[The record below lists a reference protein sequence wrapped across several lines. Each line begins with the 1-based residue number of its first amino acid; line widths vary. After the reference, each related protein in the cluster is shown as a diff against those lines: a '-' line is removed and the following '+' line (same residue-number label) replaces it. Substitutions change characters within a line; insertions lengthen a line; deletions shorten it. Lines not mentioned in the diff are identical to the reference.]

1 MANLHY
7 IIDLTTWRRVPQDGW
22 ILHKGRYMA
31 ITYAFCCLFFSAL
44 NDFIFKLF
52 ANSSAGGG
60 GARRRSCGLFVS
72 IVGLIWF
79 AFVVWLP
86 HAKGTTL
93 QATLLWGVISGFFSL
108 VGNILLIESMGYQS
122 AGVSSTIYRL
132 NMVLVVIGAFLFL
145 NEPLTWRIVAGVVCA
160 FVAVMAFIPKRT
172 AETAAQDAAKA
183 KLGFTLAVLA
193 SVLRAGM
200 GLSYKYGFSHQAD
213 LNGVTKLNAFF
224 WLAGGVLY
232 SLFREHKVSLPTKH
246 DWLIGVTSGVFVAG
260 IVFFM
265 AQMNACGNAS
275 VVNPIAQMSFL
286 GTFLL
291 SAVFLKEKMTMQKI
305 IAVLFGIGAI
315 AFLTIQMPS

>member
-1 MANLHY
+1 
-7 IIDLTTWRRVPQDGW
+7 
-22 ILHKGRYMA
+22 MA

-52 ANSSAGGG
+52 ANSSSGEGGTKK
-60 GARRRSCGLFVS
+60 RSCGLFVS

-79 AFVVWLP
+79 AFTIGLP
-86 HAKGTTL
+86 HKDGTTL
-93 QATLLWGVISGFFSL
+93 QATLLWGAISGFFSL

-145 NEPLTWRIVAGVVCA
+145 GEPLTPTIVAGVVCA

-193 SVLRAGM
+193 SVLRACM
-200 GLSYKYGFSHQAD
+200 GLSYKYAFSHQAD
-213 LNGVTKLNAFF
+213 VNGVTALNAFC

-232 SLFREHKVSLPTKH
+232 SLIREHKLSLPTKH
-246 DWLIGVTSGVFVAG
+246 DWLIGLTSGIFVSG

-265 AQMNACGNAS
+265 AWMNACGNAS

-291 SAVFLKEKMTMQKI
+291 SAIFLKEKMTKQKM
-305 IAVLFGIGAI
+305 IAVLFGILAI
-315 AFLTIQMPS
+315 IFLTI

>member
-1 MANLHY
+1 
-7 IIDLTTWRRVPQDGW
+7 
-22 ILHKGRYMA
+22 MA

-52 ANSSAGGG
+52 ANSSSGEGGTKK
-60 GARRRSCGLFVS
+60 RSCGLFVS

-79 AFVVWLP
+79 AFTIGLP
-86 HAKGTTL
+86 HKEGTTL
-93 QATLLWGVISGFFSL
+93 QATLLWGFISGFFSL

-145 NEPLTWRIVAGVVCA
+145 GEPLTPTIVAGVVCA

-193 SVLRAGM
+193 SVLRACM
-200 GLSYKYGFSHQAD
+200 GLSYKYAFSHQAD
-213 LNGVTKLNAFF
+213 VNGVTALNAFC

-232 SLFREHKVSLPTKH
+232 SLIREHKLSLPTKH
-246 DWLIGVTSGVFVAG
+246 DWLIGLTSGIFVSG

-265 AQMNACGNAS
+265 AWMNACGNAS

-286 GTFLL
+286 GTFVL
-291 SAVFLKEKMTMQKI
+291 SAIFLKEKMTKQKM
-305 IAVLFGIGAI
+305 IAVLFGIMAI
-315 AFLTIQMPS
+315 IFLTI

>member
-1 MANLHY
+1 
-7 IIDLTTWRRVPQDGW
+7 
-22 ILHKGRYMA
+22 MA

-52 ANSSAGGG
+52 ANSSSGEGGTKK
-60 GARRRSCGLFVS
+60 RSCGLFVS

-79 AFVVWLP
+79 AFTIGLP
-86 HAKGTTL
+86 HKEGTTL
-93 QATLLWGVISGFFSL
+93 QATLLWGFISGFFSL

-145 NEPLTWRIVAGVVCA
+145 GEPLTPTIVAGVVCA

-193 SVLRAGM
+193 SVLRACM
-200 GLSYKYGFSHQAD
+200 GLSYKYAFSHQAD
-213 LNGVTKLNAFF
+213 VNGVTALNAFC

-232 SLFREHKVSLPTKH
+232 SLIREHKLSLPTKH
-246 DWLIGVTSGVFVAG
+246 DWLIGLTSGIFVSG

-265 AQMNACGNAS
+265 AWMNACGNAS

-291 SAVFLKEKMTMQKI
+291 SAIFLKEKMTKQKM
-305 IAVLFGIGAI
+305 IAVLFGIVAI
-315 AFLTIQMPS
+315 IFLTI

>member
-1 MANLHY
+1 
-7 IIDLTTWRRVPQDGW
+7 
-22 ILHKGRYMA
+22 MA

-52 ANSSAGGG
+52 ANSSSGEGGTKK
-60 GARRRSCGLFVS
+60 RSCGLFVS
-72 IVGLIWF
+72 IVGMVWF
-79 AFVVWLP
+79 AFTIGLP
-86 HAKGTTL
+86 HKDGTRL
-93 QATLLWGVISGFFSL
+93 QATLLWGAISGIFSL

-145 NEPLTWRIVAGVVCA
+145 GEPLTPTIVAGVVCA

-193 SVLRAGM
+193 SVLRACM
-200 GLSYKYGFSHQAD
+200 GLSYKYAFSHQAD
-213 LNGVTKLNAFF
+213 VNGVTALNAFC

-232 SLFREHKVSLPTKH
+232 SLIREHKLSLPTKH
-246 DWLIGVTSGVFVAG
+246 DWLIGLTSGIFVSG

-265 AQMNACGNAS
+265 AWMNACGNAS

-291 SAVFLKEKMTMQKI
+291 SAIFLKEKMTKQKM
-305 IAVLFGIGAI
+305 IAVLFGILAI
-315 AFLTIQMPS
+315 IFLTI

>member
-1 MANLHY
+1 
-7 IIDLTTWRRVPQDGW
+7 
-22 ILHKGRYMA
+22 MA

-52 ANSSAGGG
+52 ANSSSGEGGTKK
-60 GARRRSCGLFVS
+60 RSCGLFVS
-72 IVGLIWF
+72 IVGMVWF
-79 AFVVWLP
+79 AFTIGLP
-86 HAKGTTL
+86 HKDGTTL
-93 QATLLWGVISGFFSL
+93 QDTLLWGAISGIFSL

-145 NEPLTWRIVAGVVCA
+145 GEPLTPTIVAGVVCA

-193 SVLRAGM
+193 SVLRACM
-200 GLSYKYGFSHQAD
+200 GLSYKYAFSHQAD
-213 LNGVTKLNAFF
+213 VNGVTALNAFC

-232 SLFREHKVSLPTKH
+232 SLIREHKLSLPTKH
-246 DWLIGVTSGVFVAG
+246 DWLIGLTSGIFVSG

-265 AQMNACGNAS
+265 AWMNACGNAS

-291 SAVFLKEKMTMQKI
+291 SAIFLKEKMTKQKM
-305 IAVLFGIGAI
+305 IAVLFGILAI
-315 AFLTIQMPS
+315 IFLTI

>member
-1 MANLHY
+1 
-7 IIDLTTWRRVPQDGW
+7 
-22 ILHKGRYMA
+22 MA

-52 ANSSAGGG
+52 ANSSSGEGGTKK
-60 GARRRSCGLFVS
+60 RSCGLFVS
-72 IVGLIWF
+72 IVGMVWF
-79 AFVVWLP
+79 AFTIGLP
-86 HAKGTTL
+86 HKDGTTL
-93 QATLLWGVISGFFSL
+93 QATLLWGAISGIFSL

-145 NEPLTWRIVAGVVCA
+145 GEPLTPTIVAGVVCA

-193 SVLRAGM
+193 SVLRSCM
-200 GLSYKYGFSHQAD
+200 GLSYKYAFSHQAD
-213 LNGVTKLNAFF
+213 VNGVTALNAFC

-232 SLFREHKVSLPTKH
+232 SLIREHKLSLPTKH
-246 DWLIGVTSGVFVAG
+246 DWLIGLTSGIFVSG

-265 AQMNACGNAS
+265 AWMNACGNAS

-291 SAVFLKEKMTMQKI
+291 SAIFLKEKMTKQKM
-305 IAVLFGIGAI
+305 IAVLFGILAI
-315 AFLTIQMPS
+315 IFLTI

>member
-1 MANLHY
+1 
-7 IIDLTTWRRVPQDGW
+7 
-22 ILHKGRYMA
+22 MA

-52 ANSSAGGG
+52 ANSSSGEGGTKK
-60 GARRRSCGLFVS
+60 RSCGLFVS

-79 AFVVWLP
+79 AFTIGLP
-86 HAKGTTL
+86 HKEGTTL
-93 QATLLWGVISGFFSL
+93 QATLLWGFISGFFSL

-145 NEPLTWRIVAGVVCA
+145 GEPLTPTIVAGVVCA

-193 SVLRAGM
+193 SVLRACM
-200 GLSYKYGFSHQAD
+200 GLSYKYAFSHQAD
-213 LNGVTKLNAFF
+213 VNGVTALNAFC

-232 SLFREHKVSLPTKH
+232 SLIREHKLSLPTKH
-246 DWLIGVTSGVFVAG
+246 DWLIGLTSGIFVSG

-265 AQMNACGNAS
+265 AWMNACGNAS

-286 GTFLL
+286 GTFVL
-291 SAVFLKEKMTMQKI
+291 SAIFLKEKMTKQKMV
-305 IAVLFGIGAI
+305 AVLFGIIAI
-315 AFLTIQMPS
+315 IFLTI

>member
-1 MANLHY
+1 
-7 IIDLTTWRRVPQDGW
+7 
-22 ILHKGRYMA
+22 MA

-52 ANSSAGGG
+52 ANSSSGEGGTKK
-60 GARRRSCGLFVS
+60 RSCGLFVS

-79 AFVVWLP
+79 AFTIGLP
-86 HAKGTTL
+86 HKDGTTL
-93 QATLLWGVISGFFSL
+93 QATLLWGAISGFFSL

-145 NEPLTWRIVAGVVCA
+145 GEPLTPTIVAGVVCA

-193 SVLRAGM
+193 SVLRACM
-200 GLSYKYGFSHQAD
+200 GLSYKYAFSHQAD
-213 LNGVTKLNAFF
+213 VNGVTALNAFS

-232 SLFREHKVSLPTKH
+232 SLIREHKFSLPTKH
-246 DWLIGVTSGVFVAG
+246 DWLIGLTSGIFVSG

-265 AQMNACGNAS
+265 AWMNACGNAS

-291 SAVFLKEKMTMQKI
+291 SAIFLKEKMTKQKM
-305 IAVLFGIGAI
+305 IAVLFGIVAI
-315 AFLTIQMPS
+315 IFLTI

>member
-1 MANLHY
+1 
-7 IIDLTTWRRVPQDGW
+7 
-22 ILHKGRYMA
+22 MA

-52 ANSSAGGG
+52 ANSSSGEGGTKK
-60 GARRRSCGLFVS
+60 RSCGLFVS
-72 IVGLIWF
+72 IVGIIWF
-79 AFVVWLP
+79 AFTIGLP
-86 HAKGTTL
+86 HKDGTTL
-93 QATLLWGVISGFFSL
+93 QATLLWGAISGVFSL

-145 NEPLTWRIVAGVVCA
+145 GEPLTPTIVAGVVCA

-193 SVLRAGM
+193 SVLRACM
-200 GLSYKYGFSHQAD
+200 GLSYKYAFSHQAD
-213 LNGVTKLNAFF
+213 VNGVTALNAFC

-232 SLFREHKVSLPTKH
+232 SLIREHKLSLPTKH
-246 DWLIGVTSGVFVAG
+246 DWLIGLTSGIFVSG

-265 AQMNACGNAS
+265 AWMNACGNAS
-275 VVNPIAQMSFL
+275 VVNPIAQMSCL

-291 SAVFLKEKMTMQKI
+291 SAIFLKEKMTKQKM
-305 IAVLFGIGAI
+305 IAVLFGILAI
-315 AFLTIQMPS
+315 IFLTI

>member
-1 MANLHY
+1 
-7 IIDLTTWRRVPQDGW
+7 
-22 ILHKGRYMA
+22 MA

-52 ANSSAGGG
+52 ANSSSGEGGTKK
-60 GARRRSCGLFVS
+60 RSCGLFVS

-79 AFVVWLP
+79 AFTIGLP
-86 HAKGTTL
+86 YKEGTTL
-93 QATLLWGVISGFFSL
+93 QATLLWGFISGFFSL
-108 VGNILLIESMGYQS
+108 VGNILLIESLGYQS

-145 NEPLTWRIVAGVVCA
+145 GEPLTPTIVAGVVCA

-193 SVLRAGM
+193 CVLRACM
-200 GLSYKYGFSHQAD
+200 GLSYKYAFSHQAD
-213 LNGVTKLNAFF
+213 VNGVTALNAFC

-232 SLFREHKVSLPTKH
+232 SLIREHKLSLPTKH
-246 DWLIGVTSGVFVAG
+246 DWLIGLTSGIFVSG

-265 AQMNACGNAS
+265 AWMNACGNAS

-291 SAVFLKEKMTMQKI
+291 SAIFLKEKMTKQKM
-305 IAVLFGIGAI
+305 IAVLFGIVAI
-315 AFLTIQMPS
+315 IFLTI

>member
-1 MANLHY
+1 
-7 IIDLTTWRRVPQDGW
+7 
-22 ILHKGRYMA
+22 MA
-31 ITYAFCCLFFSAL
+31 ITYAFSCLFFSAL

-52 ANSSAGGG
+52 ANSSSGEGGTKK
-60 GARRRSCGLFVS
+60 RSCGLFVS

-79 AFVVWLP
+79 AFTIGLP
-86 HAKGTTL
+86 HKEGTTL
-93 QATLLWGVISGFFSL
+93 QATLLWGFISGLFSL

-145 NEPLTWRIVAGVVCA
+145 GEPLTLTIVAGVVCA

-193 SVLRAGM
+193 SVLRACM
-200 GLSYKYGFSHQAD
+200 GLSYKYAFSHQAD
-213 LNGVTKLNAFF
+213 VNGVTALNAFC

-232 SLFREHKVSLPTKH
+232 SLIREHKLSLPTKH
-246 DWLIGVTSGVFVAG
+246 DWLIGLTSGIFVSG

-265 AQMNACGNAS
+265 AWMNACGNAS

-291 SAVFLKEKMTMQKI
+291 SAIFLKEKMTKQKM
-305 IAVLFGIGAI
+305 IAVLFGIVAI
-315 AFLTIQMPS
+315 IFLTI

>member
-1 MANLHY
+1 
-7 IIDLTTWRRVPQDGW
+7 
-22 ILHKGRYMA
+22 MA

-52 ANSSAGGG
+52 ANSSSGEGGTKK
-60 GARRRSCGLFVS
+60 RSCGLFVS

-79 AFVVWLP
+79 AFTVALP
-86 HAKGTTL
+86 HKDGTTL
-93 QATLLWGVISGFFSL
+93 QATLLWGAISGFFSL

-145 NEPLTWRIVAGVVCA
+145 GEPLTPTIVAGVVCA
-160 FVAVMAFIPKRT
+160 FVAVMAFIPKRSP
-172 AETAAQDAAKA
+172 ETAAQDAAKA

-193 SVLRAGM
+193 SVLRACM
-200 GLSYKYGFSHQAD
+200 GLSYKYAFTHQAD
-213 LNGVTKLNAFF
+213 VNGVTALNAFC

-232 SLFREHKVSLPTKH
+232 SLIRERKLSLPTKH
-246 DWLIGVTSGVFVAG
+246 DWMIGLTSGIFVSG

-265 AQMNACGNAS
+265 AWMNACGNAS

-291 SAVFLKEKMTMQKI
+291 SAIFLKEKMTKQKI
-305 IAVLFGIGAI
+305 IAVIFGIVAI
-315 AFLTIQMPS
+315 IFLTI

>member
-1 MANLHY
+1 
-7 IIDLTTWRRVPQDGW
+7 
-22 ILHKGRYMA
+22 MA

-52 ANSSAGGG
+52 ANSSSGGN
-60 GARRRSCGLFVS
+60 GAKKRSCGMFVS

-79 AFVVWLP
+79 AFVVGLP
-86 HAKGTTL
+86 HAEGTTL
-93 QATLLWGVISGFFSL
+93 RATLVWGAVSGFLSL

-145 NEPLTWRIVAGVVCA
+145 GEPLTPFIVAGVACA

-183 KLGFTLAVLA
+183 KLGFTLAVMA

-200 GLSYKYGFSHQAD
+200 GLSYKYAFSHQAD
-213 LNGVTKLNAFF
+213 VNGVTALNAFF

-232 SLFREHKVSLPTKH
+232 SLIRERKLSWPTKH
-246 DWLIGVTSGVFVAG
+246 DWIIGLTSGIFVSG

-265 AQMNACGNAS
+265 AWMNACGNAS

-286 GTFLL
+286 GTFVL
-291 SAVFLKEKMTMQKI
+291 SAIFLKEKMTKQKVV
-305 IAVLFGIGAI
+305 AVLFGIGAI
-315 AFLTIQMPS
+315 IFLTI

>member
-1 MANLHY
+1 
-7 IIDLTTWRRVPQDGW
+7 
-22 ILHKGRYMA
+22 MA

-52 ANSSAGGG
+52 ANSSSGEGGTKK
-60 GARRRSCGLFVS
+60 RSCGLFVS
-72 IVGLIWF
+72 IVGMVWF
-79 AFVVWLP
+79 AFTIGLP
-86 HAKGTTL
+86 HKDGTTL
-93 QATLLWGVISGFFSL
+93 QATLLWGAISGFFSL

-145 NEPLTWRIVAGVVCA
+145 GEPLTPTIVAGVVCA

-193 SVLRAGM
+193 SVLRACM
-200 GLSYKYGFSHQAD
+200 GLSYKYAFSHQAD
-213 LNGVTKLNAFF
+213 VNGVTALNAFC

-232 SLFREHKVSLPTKH
+232 SLIREHKLSLPTKH
-246 DWLIGVTSGVFVAG
+246 DWLIGLTSGIFVSG

-265 AQMNACGNAS
+265 AWMNACGNAS

-291 SAVFLKEKMTMQKI
+291 SAIFLKEKMTKQKM
-305 IAVLFGIGAI
+305 IAVLFGILAI
-315 AFLTIQMPS
+315 IFLTI

>member
-1 MANLHY
+1 
-7 IIDLTTWRRVPQDGW
+7 
-22 ILHKGRYMA
+22 MA

-52 ANSSAGGG
+52 ANSSSGEGGTKK
-60 GARRRSCGLFVS
+60 RSCGLFVS

-79 AFVVWLP
+79 AFTIGLP
-86 HAKGTTL
+86 HKEGTTL
-93 QATLLWGVISGFFSL
+93 QATLLWGFISGFFSL

-145 NEPLTWRIVAGVVCA
+145 GEPLTPTIVAGVVCA

-193 SVLRAGM
+193 SVLRACM
-200 GLSYKYGFSHQAD
+200 GLSYKYAFSHQAD
-213 LNGVTKLNAFF
+213 VNGVTALNAFC

-232 SLFREHKVSLPTKH
+232 SLIREHKLSLPTKH
-246 DWLIGVTSGVFVAG
+246 DWLIGLTSGIFVSG

-265 AQMNACGNAS
+265 AWMNACGNAS

-286 GTFLL
+286 GTFVL
-291 SAVFLKEKMTMQKI
+291 SAIFLKEKMTKQKM
-305 IAVLFGIGAI
+305 IAVLFGIVAI
-315 AFLTIQMPS
+315 IFLTI

>member
-1 MANLHY
+1 
-7 IIDLTTWRRVPQDGW
+7 
-22 ILHKGRYMA
+22 MA
-31 ITYAFCCLFFSAL
+31 ITYAVCCVCFSAL

-60 GARRRSCGLFVS
+60 GAKKRSCGLFVS

-79 AFVVWLP
+79 AFTIGLP
-86 HAKGTTL
+86 HKDGTTL
-93 QATLLWGVISGFFSL
+93 QATLLWGFISGFFSL

-145 NEPLTWRIVAGVVCA
+145 GEPLTWRIVAGVVCA

-183 KLGFTLAVLA
+183 KLGFTLAVMA
-193 SVLRAGM
+193 SVLRACM
-200 GLSYKYGFSHQAD
+200 GLSYKYAFSHQAD
-213 LNGVTKLNAFF
+213 VNGVTALNAFC

-232 SLFREHKVSLPTKH
+232 SLIREHKLSLPTKH
-246 DWLIGVTSGVFVAG
+246 DWLIGLTSGVFVSG

-265 AQMNACGNAS
+265 AWMNACGNAS

-286 GTFLL
+286 GTFVL
-291 SAVFLKEKMTMQKI
+291 SAIFLKEKMTKQKM
-305 IAVLFGIGAI
+305 IAVLFGIVAI
-315 AFLTIQMPS
+315 VFLTI

>member
-1 MANLHY
+1 
-7 IIDLTTWRRVPQDGW
+7 
-22 ILHKGRYMA
+22 MA

-52 ANSSAGGG
+52 ANSSSGEGGTKK
-60 GARRRSCGLFVS
+60 RSCGLFVS

-79 AFVVWLP
+79 AFTIGLP
-86 HAKGTTL
+86 HKDGMTL
-93 QATLLWGVISGFFSL
+93 QATLLWGAISGFFSL

-145 NEPLTWRIVAGVVCA
+145 GEPLTPTIVAGVVCA

-193 SVLRAGM
+193 SVLRACM
-200 GLSYKYGFSHQAD
+200 GLSYKYAFSHQAD
-213 LNGVTKLNAFF
+213 VNGVTALNAFS

-232 SLFREHKVSLPTKH
+232 SLIREHKFSLPTKH
-246 DWLIGVTSGVFVAG
+246 DWLIGLTSGIFVSG

-265 AQMNACGNAS
+265 AWMNACGNAS

-291 SAVFLKEKMTMQKI
+291 SAIFLKEKMTKQKM
-305 IAVLFGIGAI
+305 IAVLFGIVAI
-315 AFLTIQMPS
+315 IFLTI

>member
-1 MANLHY
+1 
-7 IIDLTTWRRVPQDGW
+7 
-22 ILHKGRYMA
+22 MA
-31 ITYAFCCLFFSAL
+31 ITYAFCCLFFSSL
-44 NDFIFKLF
+44 NDFIFKMF
-52 ANSSAGGG
+52 ANSSSGEGGTKK
-60 GARRRSCGLFVS
+60 RSCGLFVS

-79 AFVVWLP
+79 AFTIGLP
-86 HAKGTTL
+86 HKDGTTL
-93 QATLLWGVISGFFSL
+93 QATLLWGAISGFFSL

-145 NEPLTWRIVAGVVCA
+145 GEPLTPTIVAGVVCA

-193 SVLRAGM
+193 SVLRACM
-200 GLSYKYGFSHQAD
+200 GLSYKYAFSHQAD
-213 LNGVTKLNAFF
+213 VNGVTALNAFC

-232 SLFREHKVSLPTKH
+232 SLIREHKLSLPTKH
-246 DWLIGVTSGVFVAG
+246 DWLIGLTSGIFVSG

-265 AQMNACGNAS
+265 AWMNACGNAS

-291 SAVFLKEKMTMQKI
+291 SAIFLKEKMTKQKM
-305 IAVLFGIGAI
+305 IAVLFGILAI
-315 AFLTIQMPS
+315 IFLTI

>member
-1 MANLHY
+1 
-7 IIDLTTWRRVPQDGW
+7 
-22 ILHKGRYMA
+22 MA

-52 ANSSAGGG
+52 ANSSSGEGGTKK
-60 GARRRSCGLFVS
+60 RSCGLFVS

-79 AFVVWLP
+79 AFTIGLP
-86 HAKGTTL
+86 HKEGTTL
-93 QATLLWGVISGFFSL
+93 QATLLWGFISGFFSL

-145 NEPLTWRIVAGVVCA
+145 GEPLTPTIVAGVVCA

-193 SVLRAGM
+193 SVLRACM
-200 GLSYKYGFSHQAD
+200 GLSYKYAFSHQAD
-213 LNGVTKLNAFF
+213 VNGVTALNAFC

-232 SLFREHKVSLPTKH
+232 SLIREHKLSLPTKH
-246 DWLIGVTSGVFVAG
+246 DWLIGLTSGIFVSG

-265 AQMNACGNAS
+265 AWMNACGNAS

-291 SAVFLKEKMTMQKI
+291 SVIFLKEKMTKQKM
-305 IAVLFGIGAI
+305 IAVLFGIVAI
-315 AFLTIQMPS
+315 IFLTI

>member
-1 MANLHY
+1 
-7 IIDLTTWRRVPQDGW
+7 
-22 ILHKGRYMA
+22 MA

-52 ANSSAGGG
+52 ANSSSGEGGTKK
-60 GARRRSCGLFVS
+60 RSCGLFVS
-72 IVGLIWF
+72 IVGLVWF
-79 AFVVWLP
+79 AFTIGLP
-86 HAKGTTL
+86 HKDGTTL
-93 QATLLWGVISGFFSL
+93 QATLLWGAISGFFSL

-145 NEPLTWRIVAGVVCA
+145 GEPLTPTIVAGVVCA

-193 SVLRAGM
+193 SVLRACM
-200 GLSYKYGFSHQAD
+200 GLSYKYAFSHQAD
-213 LNGVTKLNAFF
+213 VNGVTALNAFC

-232 SLFREHKVSLPTKH
+232 SLIREHKLSLPTKH
-246 DWLIGVTSGVFVAG
+246 DWLIGLTSGIFVSG

-265 AQMNACGNAS
+265 AWMNACGNAS

-291 SAVFLKEKMTMQKI
+291 SAIFLKEKMTKQKM
-305 IAVLFGIGAI
+305 IAVLFGILAI
-315 AFLTIQMPS
+315 IFLTI

>member
-1 MANLHY
+1 
-7 IIDLTTWRRVPQDGW
+7 
-22 ILHKGRYMA
+22 MA

-52 ANSSAGGG
+52 ANSSSGEGGTKK
-60 GARRRSCGLFVS
+60 RSCGLFVS

-79 AFVVWLP
+79 AFTIGLP
-86 HAKGTTL
+86 HKEGTTL
-93 QATLLWGVISGFFSL
+93 QATLLWGFISGFFSL

-145 NEPLTWRIVAGVVCA
+145 GEPLTPTIVAGVVCA

-193 SVLRAGM
+193 SVLRACM
-200 GLSYKYGFSHQAD
+200 GLSYKYAFSHQAD
-213 LNGVTKLNAFF
+213 VNGVTALNAFC

-232 SLFREHKVSLPTKH
+232 SLIREHKLSLPTKH
-246 DWLIGVTSGVFVAG
+246 DWLIGLTSGIFVSG

-265 AQMNACGNAS
+265 AWMNACGNAS

-291 SAVFLKEKMTMQKI
+291 SAIFLKEKMTKQKV
-305 IAVLFGIGAI
+305 IAVLFGIVAI
-315 AFLTIQMPS
+315 IFLTI

>member
-1 MANLHY
+1 
-7 IIDLTTWRRVPQDGW
+7 
-22 ILHKGRYMA
+22 MA

-52 ANSSAGGG
+52 ANSSSGEGGTKK
-60 GARRRSCGLFVS
+60 RSCGLFVS

-79 AFVVWLP
+79 AFTIGLP
-86 HAKGTTL
+86 HKEGTTL
-93 QATLLWGVISGFFSL
+93 QATLLWGFISGFFSL

-145 NEPLTWRIVAGVVCA
+145 GEPLTPTIVAGVVCA

-172 AETAAQDAAKA
+172 AETAVQDAAKA

-193 SVLRAGM
+193 SVLRACM
-200 GLSYKYGFSHQAD
+200 GLSYKYAFSHQAD
-213 LNGVTKLNAFF
+213 VNGVTALNAFC

-232 SLFREHKVSLPTKH
+232 SLIREHKLSLPTKH
-246 DWLIGVTSGVFVAG
+246 DWLIGLTSGIFVSG

-265 AQMNACGNAS
+265 AWMNACGNAS

-291 SAVFLKEKMTMQKI
+291 SAIFLKEKMTKQKM
-305 IAVLFGIGAI
+305 IAVLFGIVAI
-315 AFLTIQMPS
+315 IFLTI

>member
-1 MANLHY
+1 
-7 IIDLTTWRRVPQDGW
+7 
-22 ILHKGRYMA
+22 MA

-60 GARRRSCGLFVS
+60 GAKKRSCGMFVS

-79 AFVVWLP
+79 VFALFLP
-86 HAKGTTL
+86 HAEGTTL
-93 QATLLWGVISGFFSL
+93 RATVLWGCISSFFSL
-108 VGNILLIESMGYQS
+108 VGNILLIESMSYQS

-145 NEPLTWRIVAGVVCA
+145 GEPLTPYIVAGVVCA

-172 AETAAQDAAKA
+172 SETAAQDAAKA
-183 KLGFTLAVLA
+183 KLGFTLAVIA
-193 SVLRAGM
+193 SVLRACM

-213 LNGVTKLNAFF
+213 VNGVQALNAFF

-232 SLFREHKVSLPTKH
+232 SLLREHKLTMPTKH
-246 DWLIGVTSGVFVAG
+246 DWVIGLTSGVFVAG

-265 AQMNACGNAS
+265 ARMNACGNAS

-291 SAVFLKEKMTMQKI
+291 SVVFLKEKMTKQTA
-305 IAVLFGIGAI
+305 IAVLFGILAI
-315 AFLTIQMPS
+315 IFLTI

>member
-1 MANLHY
+1 
-7 IIDLTTWRRVPQDGW
+7 
-22 ILHKGRYMA
+22 MA

-52 ANSSAGGG
+52 ANSSSGEGGTKK
-60 GARRRSCGLFVS
+60 RSCGLFVS

-79 AFVVWLP
+79 AFTIGLP
-86 HAKGTTL
+86 HKDGTTL
-93 QATLLWGVISGFFSL
+93 QATLLWGFISGFFSL

-145 NEPLTWRIVAGVVCA
+145 GEPLTPTIVAGVVCA

-193 SVLRAGM
+193 SVLRACM
-200 GLSYKYGFSHQAD
+200 GLSYKYAFSHQAD
-213 LNGVTKLNAFF
+213 VNGVTALNAFC

-232 SLFREHKVSLPTKH
+232 SLIREHKLSLPTKH
-246 DWLIGVTSGVFVAG
+246 DWLIGLTSGIFVSG

-265 AQMNACGNAS
+265 AWMNACGNAS

-291 SAVFLKEKMTMQKI
+291 SAIFLKEKMTKQKM
-305 IAVLFGIGAI
+305 IAVLFGIVAI
-315 AFLTIQMPS
+315 IFLTI

>member
-1 MANLHY
+1 
-7 IIDLTTWRRVPQDGW
+7 
-22 ILHKGRYMA
+22 MA

-52 ANSSAGGG
+52 ANSSSGEGGTKK
-60 GARRRSCGLFVS
+60 RSCGLFVS

-79 AFVVWLP
+79 AFTIGLP
-86 HAKGTTL
+86 HKEGTTL
-93 QATLLWGVISGFFSL
+93 QATLLWGAISGFFSL

-145 NEPLTWRIVAGVVCA
+145 GEPLTPTIVAGVVCA

-193 SVLRAGM
+193 SVLRACM
-200 GLSYKYGFSHQAD
+200 GLSYKYAFSHQAD
-213 LNGVTKLNAFF
+213 VNGVTALNAFC

-232 SLFREHKVSLPTKH
+232 SLIREHKLSLPTKH
-246 DWLIGVTSGVFVAG
+246 DWLIGLTSGIFVSG

-265 AQMNACGNAS
+265 AWMNACGNAS

-291 SAVFLKEKMTMQKI
+291 SAIFLKEKMTKQKM
-305 IAVLFGIGAI
+305 IAVLFGIVAI
-315 AFLTIQMPS
+315 IFLTI

>member
-1 MANLHY
+1 
-7 IIDLTTWRRVPQDGW
+7 
-22 ILHKGRYMA
+22 MA

-52 ANSSAGGG
+52 ANSSSGEGGTKK
-60 GARRRSCGLFVS
+60 RSCGLFVS

-79 AFVVWLP
+79 AFTVALP
-86 HAKGTTL
+86 HKDGTTL
-93 QATLLWGVISGFFSL
+93 QATLLWGAISGFFSL

-145 NEPLTWRIVAGVVCA
+145 GEPLTPTIVAGVVCA

-193 SVLRAGM
+193 SVLRACM
-200 GLSYKYGFSHQAD
+200 GLSYKYAFSHQAD
-213 LNGVTKLNAFF
+213 VNGVTALNAFC

-232 SLFREHKVSLPTKH
+232 SLIREHKLSLPTKH
-246 DWLIGVTSGVFVAG
+246 DWLIGLTSGIFVSG

-265 AQMNACGNAS
+265 AWMNACGNAS

-286 GTFLL
+286 GTFVL
-291 SAVFLKEKMTMQKI
+291 SAIFLKEKMTKQKM
-305 IAVLFGIGAI
+305 IAVLFGIVAI
-315 AFLTIQMPS
+315 IFLTI